1 MNSVLTYDTLYTL
14 PLWQSMR
21 SITLEEMSSVK
32 LMNRLDTKYVLT
44 EEEAMTLLDSAAAQG
59 YRIQVIG
66 DIRAARYSTLYYD
79 TSEREMYISHH
90 NRVLTRQ
97 KIRTR
102 HYADTADT
110 FLEVKNKSNRG
121 RTMKQRI
128 HIPQSSYA
136 DILNCGEAITFLAQR
151 TKYSPVALSPA
162 LATYF
167 TRITI
172 VNPTLNERVTLDL
185 NLKYEDLRSGRYAEI
200 VGMAILEIKHEKGCC
215 SAIKDILLSMRINPF
230 KVSKYCLGTALT
242 VDGIKSNR
250 MKEKLRTIEKHIGY
264 NRINIY
270 ENTANVQH

>member
-1 MNSVLTYDTLYTL
+1 MNSPLTYDTLNTL
-14 PLWQSMR
+14 PLWQCMR
-21 SITLEEMSSVK
+21 PITLEEMGSVK

-44 EEEAMTLLDSAAAQG
+44 EEEAMTLLNSAAAQG
-59 YRIQVIG
+59 YRIQIIG
-66 DIRAARYSTLYYD
+66 DIHAARYSTLYYD
-79 TSEREMYISHH
+79 TFEREMYINHH

-102 HYADTADT
+102 HYADTNDT

-121 RTMKQRI
+121 RTIKQRI

-136 DILNCGEAITFLAQR
+136 DILNCGESIKFLAQH
-151 TKYSPVALSPA
+151 TKYLLEALTPA

-172 VNPTLNERVTLDL
+172 VNPNLNERVTLDL
-185 NLKYEDLRSGRYAEI
+185 NLKYEDLRSGRHADI
-200 VGMAILEIKHEKGCC
+200 AGMAILEIKHERGCS
-215 SAIKDILLSMRINPF
+215 SAIKDILRTMRINPL

-242 VDGIKSNR
+242 VNGIKANR
-250 MKEKLRTIEKHIGY
+250 MKKKLRTIEKRIGY

-270 ENTANVQH
+270 ENIVNVQH

>member
-21 SITLEEMSSVK
+21 SITLEEMSAVK

-121 RTMKQRI
+121 RTTKRRI
-128 HIPQSSYA
+128 TIPRDLFATIHTSSEACDFLGKESRY
-136 DILNCGEAITFLAQR
+136 DISTLSA
-151 TKYSPVALSPA
+151 ALS
-162 LATYF
+162 TRF
-167 TRITI
+167 VRITI
-172 VNPTLNERVTLDL
+172 VNPRLTERVTIDL
-185 NLKYEDLRSGRYAEI
+185 SLRYEDVRSGCSAE
-200 VGMAILEIKHEKGCC
+200 VEGMAIVEVKQDGNTASEIK
-215 SAIKDILLSMRINPF
+215 SILRDMRVMPF
-230 KVSKYCLGTALT
+230 RVSKYCLGTALT
-242 VDGIKSNR
+242 VEGIKRNR
-250 MKEKLRTIEKHIGY
+250 LQLKLRDIEKRLGYGMVHIY
-264 NRINIY
+264 R
-270 ENTANVQH
+270 A

>member
-128 HIPQSSYA
+128 HIPLSSYA

-200 VGMAILEIKHEKGCC
+200 VGMVILEIKHEKGCC

-230 KVSKYCLGTALT
+230 KVSKYCIGTALT

-250 MKEKLRTIEKHIGY
+250 MKEKLRTIEKRIGY

-270 ENTANVQH
+270 ENTVNVQH

>member
-1 MNSVLTYDTLYTL
+1 MNSVLTYDTLNTL

-44 EEEAMTLLDSAAAQG
+44 EEEAMTLLDSAVAQG
-59 YRIQVIG
+59 YRIQIIG

-110 FLEVKNKSNRG
+110 YLEVKNKSNRG

-128 HIPQSSYA
+128 RIPQSSYA
-136 DILNCGEAITFLAQR
+136 DIFNCGEAITFLAQR
-151 TKYSPVALSPA
+151 TKYSPVVLSPA

-200 VGMAILEIKHEKGCC
+200 MGMVILEIKHEKGCC
-215 SAIKDILLSMRINPF
+215 SAIKDILLSMRLNPF
-230 KVSKYCLGTALT
+230 KVSKYCIGTALT

-250 MKEKLRTIEKHIGY
+250 MKEKLRTIEKRIGY